1 MLFSSLAKPPRAIK
15 ASRAV
20 CTIRILIVGA
30 GLLSLRPGSVSGQEE
45 SPDLKR
51 GRKIYAETCAS
62 CHGAKGEGVK
72 DGYEE
77 PLTGDASLGELTKRI
92 TDTMPEGEEDTCIG
106 EDAAAVAR
114 FIHFAFYSEAAR
126 IRNRPPRVSL
136 ARLTASQ
143 LQQSLADLYHRQSGT
158 PWFTADRGV
167 KGQYF
172 TGRGMRRKNR
182 KIERVDGGIDF
193 DFADKGPGAGI
204 DPKEYTAYW
213 SGSLLVEES
222 GRYEIIVRST
232 CAFDLDLGQH
242 DRQFI
247 DNRVQSGDRTE
258 FRKSIYLTAGRAY
271 PFDLEFIQRKR
282 KTKQPPARIS
292 VSWVPPHGRESII
305 PRRNLLTVMH
315 PSTFALQTKLPPDDR
330 SYGYDRGIGI
340 DQQWDASTTAAAV
353 EFADILIDE
362 QWPQW
367 QRRHRKD
374 SNENR
379 AQLRVFL
386 AEIVETAFRGSL
398 TDELQALYIDK
409 QVDVTEDD
417 QEAIKRVVLGALK
430 SPRFLY
436 PLVDSKQSRSQRVA
450 NRLAL
455 TLFDSLPADDRMR
468 KAVQQN
474 KLETEPQ
481 IRAMADSMTFDF
493 RTRAKTRQM
502 IHEWLNLSRF
512 EEIAKDG
519 ELYPGFDDA
528 VVADLRLSLNAFVDE
543 VLWSDAN
550 YRELFLADWTMTT
563 PKLVEFYGDTWQP
576 AEEGAAGLV
585 RSVADSERRFGLLT
599 HPYLLSGLS
608 YHDTTSPIHRGVFL
622 VRYMLG
628 RALRPPNEAFTP
640 FSADLHPNLTTRERV
655 ALQTSPENCQ
665 GCHVKI
671 NGLGFTLENFDAVG
685 RYRQKE
691 RGKSIDAT
699 GRYLTRTDEEV
710 TFESVRQLAE
720 FLADSDD
727 AHRAFVARAFQHF
740 VKQPV
745 AAYGPDTLDKLL
757 SKFRTNNC
765 NIRLLLVDI
774 AVVAANIESE
784 SVVD

>member
-1 MLFSSLAKPPRAIK
+1 MPLSPVAKSPRAIT
-15 ASRAV
+15 ASQSVR
-20 CTIRILIVGA
+20 TIRVLVVGA
-30 GLLSLRPGSVSGQEE
+30 GLLSLLPGRVSGQEE
-45 SPDLKR
+45 SPEFKR
-51 GRKIYAETCAS
+51 GRKIYAESCAS
-62 CHGAKGEGVK
+62 CHGPKGEGVE
-72 DGYEE
+72 DAYEE

-92 TDTMPEGEEDTCIG
+92 TDTMPEGEEDTCVG
-106 EDAAAVAR
+106 EDAVAVAR
-114 FIHFAFYSEAAR
+114 YIHFAFYSEAAR

-136 ARLTASQ
+136 ARLTAGQ
-143 LQQSLADLYHRQSGT
+143 LRQSLADLYHRQSGT

-167 KGQYF
+167 KGQYYS
-172 TGRGMRRKNR
+172 GRGMRRKNR
-182 KIERVDGGIDF
+182 KIERVDDGIDF
-193 DFADKGPGAGI
+193 DFADKGPGEGI

-213 SGSLLVEES
+213 KGSLLIEET

-232 CAFDLDLGQH
+232 CAFDLDLGQY

-282 KTKQPPARIS
+282 KTEQPLAKIS
-292 VSWVPPHGRESII
+292 VSWVPPHGREQII
-305 PRRNLLTVMH
+305 PKRNLLTVMH
-315 PSTFALQTKLPPDDR
+315 PSTFALQAKLPPDDR
-330 SYGYDRGIGI
+330 SYGYDRGIGV

-353 EFADILIDE
+353 EFADMLIEE

-374 SNENR
+374 PDENR
-379 AQLRVFL
+379 AKLRAFL
-386 AEIVETAFRGSL
+386 TEIVETAFRGSL
-398 TDELQALYIDK
+398 PDELKTLYIDK

-417 QEAIKRVVLGALK
+417 QEAIKRVVLAALK

-436 PLVDSKQSRSQRVA
+436 PLLDPKQSKSQRVA

-455 TLFDSLPADDRMR
+455 TLFDSLPADERMR
-468 KAVQQN
+468 KAIEQN
-474 KLETEPQ
+474 KLETDEQ

-493 RTRAKTRQM
+493 RARAKTRQM

-512 EEIAKDG
+512 EEIAKNA

-528 VVADLRLSLNAFVDE
+528 VVADLRYSLNGFVDE

-550 YRELFLADWTMTT
+550 YRDLFLADWTMTT
-563 PKLVEFYGDTWQP
+563 PRLAEFYGEKWRS

-585 RSVADSERRFGLLT
+585 RSVADGERRFGLLT

-622 VRYMLG
+622 IRYMLG

-685 RYRQKE
+685 RYREKE
-691 RGKSIDAT
+691 RGRPIDPT

-710 TFESVRQLAE
+710 TFKSVRQLAE
-720 FLADSDD
+720 FLASSDD
-727 AHRAFVARAFQHF
+727 GHRAFVARAFQHF
-740 VKQPV
+740 VKQPA
-745 AAYGPDTLDKLL
+745 AAYGPDTLDKLVK
-757 SKFRTNNC
+757 KFRTNNC

-774 AVVAANIESE
+774 AVIAAKQ
-784 SVVD
+784 